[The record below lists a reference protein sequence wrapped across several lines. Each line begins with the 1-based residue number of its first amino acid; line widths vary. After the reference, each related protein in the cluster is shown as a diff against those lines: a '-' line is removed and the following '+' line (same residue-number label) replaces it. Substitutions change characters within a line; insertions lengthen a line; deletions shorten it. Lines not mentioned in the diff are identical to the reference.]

1 MKVLVLLL
9 AIPLVLAGC
18 ADAVQATRPP
28 ETIDE
33 GKFTAETWISGL
45 AYIDNAFVGCNKLT
59 DGLKLHNGDP
69 EHQTTQKT
77 AIGTDPGETVVD
89 VPLRAPLA
97 DNSVASVLELTSD
110 NPTDKLKATG
120 YSIESQTIKIE
131 GFAPAA
137 SRTMV
142 LTYKAWNRFLIEYV
156 VVKDVMRGYNLPP
169 EAAKDWVSF
178 APSVILG
185 PGGATNIPI
194 RFAIPNEYKGKIP
207 LRWEFGIRASDM
219 NQGMVNKGVL
229 CTFLVTMR

>member
-1 MKVLVLLL
+1 MKALILLL
-9 AIPLVLAGC
+9 AVQLVLVGC
-18 ADAVQATRPP
+18 ADAVQATRPA

-33 GKFTAETWISGL
+33 GKFSAETWISGL

-77 AIGTDPGETVVD
+77 AISTDPGETVVD
-89 VPLRAPLA
+89 VPIRAPLA
-97 DNSVASVLELTSD
+97 DNSVASVLEVKSD
-110 NPTDKLKATG
+110 NPGDNLVATG
-120 YSIESQTIKIE
+120 YNLDSQTIKIE
-131 GFAPAA
+131 GFAPATT
-137 SRTMV
+137 RTMT
-142 LTYKAWNRFLIEYV
+142 LTYEAWNRYLIEYV
-156 VVKDVMRGYNLPP
+156 VVEDVMRGYSLPP
-169 EAAKDWVSF
+169 EAAKDWVKFSG
-178 APSVILG
+178 AVVLS
-185 PGGATNIPI
+185 PGSTATIPV